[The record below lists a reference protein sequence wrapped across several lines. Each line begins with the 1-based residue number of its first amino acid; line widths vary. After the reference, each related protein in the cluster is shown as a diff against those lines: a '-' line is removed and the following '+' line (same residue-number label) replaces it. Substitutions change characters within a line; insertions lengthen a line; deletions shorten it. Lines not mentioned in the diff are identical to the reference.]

1 MIKKGITLSISLFTC
16 CTLLSACATAHDLL
30 YLGLGFNS
38 YENTPVILTHYAMEM
53 PLAEIPPMLIAG
65 AADQSMS
72 KRNGGG
78 AGNSVLTPPKDLGRD
93 GQWQVSAQWVE
104 LMTNRAYRATL
115 NVPIKEINIEY
126 GGYVFTPIFG
136 PNGLMM
142 IGSDKVGLDESYRRN
157 IVAVC
162 GERVPSA
169 DAEWKDKQG
178 ILPGIEIILPKIPKP
193 ADYTDC
199 RIPTLTNNK

>member
-1 MIKKGITLSISLFTC
+1 MEKAINLLAT
-16 CTLLSACATAHDLL
+16 CTLLSACTITHDLL

-38 YENTPVILTHYAMEM
+38 YENTPVILTHYAMEK
-53 PLAEIPPMLIAG
+53 PLAETPPMLIAG

-72 KRNGGG
+72 ERNGGG
-78 AGNSVLTPPKDLGRD
+78 AGNSVLTPPKDVGRD

-115 NVPIKEINIEY
+115 TVPIKDINIEH

-157 IVAVC
+157 IAAVC
-162 GERVPSA
+162 GERVQSA

-199 RIPTLTNNK
+199 RIPALTKNK

>member
-1 MIKKGITLSISLFTC
+1 MENAISLLAT
-16 CTLLSACATAHDLL
+16 CTLLSACTITHDLL

-53 PLAEIPPMLIAG
+53 PLAETPPMLIAG
-65 AADQSMS
+65 AADQSMLE
-72 KRNGGG
+72 RNGGG
-78 AGNSVLTPPKDLGRD
+78 AGNSVLSPPKDVGRD
-93 GQWQVSAQWVE
+93 GQWQVSAQWIE
-104 LMTNRAYRATL
+104 LMTNKAYRAKL
-115 NVPIKEINIEY
+115 NVPIKDIHIEH

-162 GERVPSA
+162 GERVSSA

-199 RIPTLTNNK
+199 RIPALTKNK